1 MSIDEIPAA
10 LRMKDAFHHIDMGF
24 VNRRLCLTA
33 LGEPGRK
40 YYAEHASPGDNHL

>member
-1 MSIDEIPAA
+1 MTIAEVSEK
-10 LRMKDAFHHIDMGF
+10 LRTKDAFYHIDMGF

-40 YYAEHASPGDNHL
+40 